1 MNKIALTIDGIK
13 VKVEKGS
20 TVLTAA
26 RTAGIDIPT
35 MCFVDGLDDV
45 PGLAKGSFALITRAH
60 HAAVDGGSGVEMVS
74 ALIRPG
80 TTLSV
85 GDRRAL
91 FALPPR
97 VLFRQDEQYALYEV
111 GLDDSRFLM
120 IRAVESLS
128 VAATRPEVVLVENWD
143 EALRQQTGN

>member
-1 MNKIALTIDGIK
+1 VRPFPNVNDGKWQI
-13 VKVEKGS
+13 S
-20 TVLTAA
+20 T
-26 RTAGIDIPT
+26 
-35 MCFVDGLDDV
+35 
-45 PGLAKGSFALITRAH
+45 
-60 HAAVDGGSGVEMVS
+60 GGGVMPRWSHSGRELFYVNADVEMVS

-143 EALRQQTGN
+143 EALRQRTGN